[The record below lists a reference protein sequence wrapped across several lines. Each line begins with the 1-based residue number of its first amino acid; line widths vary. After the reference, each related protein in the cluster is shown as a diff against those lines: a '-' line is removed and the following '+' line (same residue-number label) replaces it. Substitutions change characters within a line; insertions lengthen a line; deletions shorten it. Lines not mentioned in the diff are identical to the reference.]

1 MFATSYIRLICFF
14 YPLHRFDGTPVDLS
28 SRARMAGEESAFPVV
43 AFPIVVAGCLVA
55 LVRVG
60 LIEDSVENP
69 WPLYR
74 RLDAVFLASV
84 FALGWVN
91 ERLWVTRAG
100 SGTDA

>member
-1 MFATSYIRLICFF
+1 
-14 YPLHRFDGTPVDLS
+14 
-28 SRARMAGEESAFPVV
+28 MAGEESAFPVV

-55 LVRVG
+55 LVS
-60 LIEDSVENP
+60 SVENP